1 MQKPFESIA
10 YVANVGKELVANFQ
24 TGGFATTPGLKGSA
38 REVSVREK
46 LEHLLPRSPIEK
58 SLFGAASYQG
68 CEEAAPH
75 SGLGLAVSSG
85 AGTGYRGFQRLQP
98 VVWGRGGGGQTSRQ
112 VETPRN
118 PAVRGQVA
126 ARMRVRLATVA
137 V

>member
-1 MQKPFESIA
+1 MRRNESKPEDLI
-10 YVANVGKELVANFQ
+10 
-24 TGGFATTPGLKGSA
+24 GLLEDGQSSLA
-38 REVSVREK
+38 VR
-46 LEHLLPRSPIEK
+46 PRSPIEK

-68 CEEAAPH
+68 WEEAAPH

-98 VVWGRGGGGQTSRQ
+98 VVWGRGGGGQRRGPAQ
-112 VETPRN
+112 IPGN

-137 V
+137 VR